1 MAVTQSKPG
10 RSRRKQE
17 VYRLDG
23 VTWFGDLVICLTF
36 ALREIQSTEARLKLC
51 EDMTAY
57 IGRQYGE
64 ISGHERARRRAAS

>member
-23 VTWFGDLVICLTF
+23 VTWFGDLVIRLTF
-36 ALREIQSTEARLKLC
+36 ALREIQSTEARLSC
-51 EDMTAY
+51 
-57 IGRQYGE
+57 
-64 ISGHERARRRAAS
+64 ART